1 MYTIDQYVLLE
12 ITNT

>member
-1 MYTIDQYVLLE
+1 MYTIDQYILLE

>member
-1 MYTIDQYVLLE
+1 MYTIDQYFLLE